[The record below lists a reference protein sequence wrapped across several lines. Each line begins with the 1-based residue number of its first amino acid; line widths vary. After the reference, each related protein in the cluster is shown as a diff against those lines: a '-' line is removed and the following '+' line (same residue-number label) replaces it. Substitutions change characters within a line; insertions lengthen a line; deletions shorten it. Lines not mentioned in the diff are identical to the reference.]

1 MIVLSGMSASDN
13 PSEDKDLELIR
24 AKKMLELRKKLLKQ
38 NEEEK
43 KLDPRSKVVSKLVD
57 RGLDVLEAAE
67 NAYPEE
73 TKLIVK
79 KLAELIDRGYIQGY
93 ITGGELLSLFRAL
106 GLRVSVE
113 TTISVLE
120 DGRLVPLAE
129 KFRGKD

>member
-1 MIVLSGMSASDN
+1 MSASEN

-38 NEEEK
+38 SEEEK
-43 KLDPRSKVVSKLVD
+43 KPDPRSKVVSKLVD

-67 NAYPEE
+67 KAYPEE

-79 KLAELIDRGYIQGY
+79 KLAELIEQGYIQGY
-93 ITGGELLSLFRAL
+93 IRGGELLSLFRAL
-106 GLRVSVE
+106 GLRVSIE

-120 DGRLVPLAE
+120 DGKLVPLAE
-129 KFRGKD
+129 KFRRKD

>member
-1 MIVLSGMSASDN
+1 MSVQEA

-24 AKKMLELRKKLLKQ
+24 ARKLLELRKKLLKQ
-38 NEEEK
+38 SEEEK
-43 KLDPRSKVVSKLVD
+43 KPDPRRILVSRLID

-67 NAYPEE
+67 RAYPEE

-79 KLAELIDRGYIQGY
+79 KLAELIERGYIRGY
-93 ITGGELLSLFRAL
+93 IRGGELLSLFRAL

-129 KFRGKD
+129 KFRRED